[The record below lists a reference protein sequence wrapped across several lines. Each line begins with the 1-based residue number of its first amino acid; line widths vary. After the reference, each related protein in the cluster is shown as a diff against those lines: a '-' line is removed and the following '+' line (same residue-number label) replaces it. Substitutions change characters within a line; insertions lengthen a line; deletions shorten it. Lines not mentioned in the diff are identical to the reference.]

1 MSSARD
7 DGDDVFM
14 TSLSTLDAP
23 TRPAATSDER
33 ASEEPNGQAT
43 SADDESASTANCSH
57 AICIENLERAMT
69 SYARA
74 SESCSRAEDE
84 LRQRTM
90 TRRREDVK
98 GLLRDEAERVERLC
112 DANTRFFL
120 PSSKTSMGVD
130 AHVVFR
136 GVTSRRVE
144 DLSFGAAV
152 DGAVERARVAYRR
165 KRSLLKATAIS
176 LEDVD
181 ASLEETN
188 RVLDVLGEV
197 DTDGDEDENAASLR
211 HVDRALRECR
221 TR

>member
-1 MSSARD
+1 M
-7 DGDDVFM
+7 
-14 TSLSTLDAP
+14 
-23 TRPAATSDER
+23 
-33 ASEEPNGQAT
+33 
-43 SADDESASTANCSH
+43 
-57 AICIENLERAMT
+57 
-69 SYARA
+69 
-74 SESCSRAEDE
+74 
-84 LRQRTM
+84 
-90 TRRREDVK
+90 
-98 GLLRDEAERVERLC
+98 
-112 DANTRFFL
+112 
-120 PSSKTSMGVD
+120 
-130 AHVVFR
+130 
-136 GVTSRRVE
+136 
-144 DLSFGAAV
+144 